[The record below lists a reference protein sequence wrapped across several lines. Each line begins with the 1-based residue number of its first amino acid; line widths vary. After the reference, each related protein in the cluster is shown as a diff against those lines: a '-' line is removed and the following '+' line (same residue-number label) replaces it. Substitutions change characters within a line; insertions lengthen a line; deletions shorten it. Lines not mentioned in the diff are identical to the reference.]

1 MTNKP
6 TLVLLRGLSRD
17 QRHWGSFKTLLQQTL
32 PHYQVTCL
40 DTLGNGTLREHK
52 SPLKMDE
59 YGQDLLAQLA
69 DNDIKQPVL
78 VGLSL
83 GGMVA
88 LSALAQQPEQIH
100 HVITLNTSSTLSPWW
115 QRFSLPWA
123 LGHLLFAK
131 KMPHCSR
138 LEYGILQF
146 TSSQQNQN
154 IALLQQWSDYRK
166 EANTKLSNSLRQI
179 LAASAFTVDEGLKT
193 AGKVSIISAVQ
204 DRLVNPECS
213 QKLAQHLD
221 APLFRID
228 NAGHDLALDQP
239 NRLIETIIKI
249 LDKRETTMQ

>member
-1 MTNKP
+1 MTSKP

-17 QRHWGSFKTLLQQTL
+17 QRHWGSFKVLLQQSL

-40 DTLGNGTLREHK
+40 DTLGNGTLLDHK

-59 YGQDLLAQLA
+59 YGQYLLAQLA
-69 DNDIKQPVL
+69 EHEIKQPIL

-88 LSALAQQPEQIH
+88 LSALAQKPEQIH
-100 HVITLNTSSTLSPWW
+100 HVITINSSSNLSPWW

-131 KMPHCSR
+131 RKPHCSR

-146 TSSQQNQN
+146 TSVQQNQN
-154 IALLQQWSDYRK
+154 IALLQQWSEYRK

-179 LAASAFTVDEGLKT
+179 IAAATFTVDERLKSV
-193 AGKVSIISAVQ
+193 GKVSIVSAMQ
-204 DRLVNPECS
+204 DRLVNPACS
-213 QKLAQHLD
+213 RQLAQHLA
-221 APLFRID
+221 APLFRIE

-239 NRLIETIIKI
+239 QRLIQTIIQA
-249 LDKRETTMQ
+249 LNNPATTRP